1 MYKSLNEKFTLLISN
16 LTKLPLS
23 IVIGIVLFLD
33 LLITI
38 LFSLFLFPDHNS
50 GPKFESKYEAL
61 FLAVIVSPILETYIF
76 QTIIIGKYIRKY
88 PNSVLSACLISAI
101 IFGLMHYYS
110 VPYILKT
117 FVSGFFYGVLFLVS
131 LKKIKHPY
139 IPVIIAHS
147 AFNSIGFLIDYFLK

>member
-1 MYKSLNEKFTLLISN
+1 MYKSLNEKFTLLISS
-16 LTKLPLS
+16 LSERSLS
-23 IVIGIVLFLD
+23 IVITIVLILD
-33 LLITI
+33 LLVTI

-61 FLAVIVSPILETYIF
+61 FIAVIVSPILETYIF

-88 PNSVLSACLISAI
+88 PNSVLNACIISAI
-101 IFGLMHYYS
+101 FFGLMHYYS
-110 VPYILKT
+110 IPYILKT
-117 FVSGFFYGVLFLVS
+117 FVSGFFYGILFLVS

-147 AFNSIGFLIDYFLK
+147 AFNLIGFCIDFFS

>member
-1 MYKSLNEKFTLLISN
+1 MYKSLNEKFTLLISS
-16 LTKLPLS
+16 LSERPLS
-23 IVIGIVLFLD
+23 VVITIVLILD
-33 LLITI
+33 LLATI

-61 FLAVIVSPILETYIF
+61 FIAVIVSPILETYIF

-88 PNSVLSACLISAI
+88 PNSVLNACIISAI
-101 IFGLMHYYS
+101 FFGLMHYYS
-110 VPYILKT
+110 IPYILKT

-147 AFNSIGFLIDYFLK
+147 AFNLIGFCIDFFS